1 MHIAWLYALGS
12 VLGVSL
18 LSLAGILTL
27 ALSERRQQQFI
38 FLMVSLAVGAM
49 FGDTFLHLLPEA
61 FQAPDAIPGVPL
73 TVLAGLLAF
82 FLLEKFLLWR
92 HEHVPHYG
100 DCIRPIGYVNVV
112 AEGLHNFIDGL
123 LIGASYLVSIPV
135 GVATSLAILLHEIPQ
150 EMGNFGVLRHAGFS
164 KSAALSTNFLSASLA
179 IVGAVVAL
187 LAGEHMAAFPKALLP
202 FTAGGFIY
210 IAGSDLVPELHKE
223 REPIKSLFQ
232 LLAIGVGVGAML
244 LLTGLG

>member
-1 MHIAWLYALGS
+1 MSATWLYALGS
-12 VLGVSL
+12 VIGVSL

-73 TVLAGLLAF
+73 MVLAGLLAF

-100 DCIRPIGYVNVV
+100 DCIQPVGYVNVV

-135 GVATSLAILLHEIPQ
+135 GIGTSLAVLLHEIPQ

-164 KSAALSTNFLSASLA
+164 KTGALSTNFLSASLA
-179 IVGAVVAL
+179 IVGALAAL
-187 LAGEHMAAFPKALLP
+187 LVGERVTAFPRALLP